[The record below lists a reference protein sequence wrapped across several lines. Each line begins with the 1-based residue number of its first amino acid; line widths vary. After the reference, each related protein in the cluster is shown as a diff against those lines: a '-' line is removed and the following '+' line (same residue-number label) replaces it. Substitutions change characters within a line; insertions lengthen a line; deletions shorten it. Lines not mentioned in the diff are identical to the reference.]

1 MEGINTVIRNNN
13 GELQYIITEMQ
24 ADRLTKEET
33 IFRLSMILA
42 SSRTLQILTRQPKVG
57 ELKVTAAPA
66 PKTKEPLPQQVAAVE
81 DDNPEQEDKD
91 VKKQREEQRNFFG

>member
-13 GELQYIITEMQ
+13 VELQNIIKLVQGE
-24 ADRLTKEET
+24 AIKKEQLV
-33 IFRLSMILA
+33 FHLSLILA
-42 SSRTLQILTRQPKVG
+42 SSRTLEILTRPSMVNNVNQQRV
-57 ELKVTAAPA
+57 PA
-66 PKTKEPLPQQVAAVE
+66 PKTKESLPKQVAAVE